1 MVPVG
6 LGASA
11 EERDAVDRA
20 PTPTP
25 HKPRDSRSSTRASP
39 YSRAPTRR
47 SPRFTPSPATTI
59 RSHLSTRNSLG
70 SAQSTPDAE
79 GSRETAQS
87 PISVI
92 QTTPS
97 TSSSATERGISHP
110 SSTPSTEVSRPD
122 NHRYQLVIRP
132 IVKTTIAQRERSGE
146 ELDDAAFNGASFNAI
161 LEKIRERFS
170 PHVKESTIKT
180 DGVWSVEV
188 PTVEKRSEVMQ
199 SKARRHFI
207 VGNKSDIAWNRW
219 PRSMLGET
227 VTLLVCEYGLAIT
240 KGHDLETFTVDCIV
254 PPDTDRAG
262 ATAESSL
269 LQVVNQLR
277 ERWKKKRSKAKK
289 LSGACGLITLHA
301 T

>member
-1 MVPVG
+1 MVAVD

-39 YSRAPTRR
+39 FSRAPTRR

-59 RSHLSTRNSLG
+59 RFHLSTRNSLG

-97 TSSSATERGISHP
+97 TSSSATERRISHP
-110 SSTPSTEVSRPD
+110 SSTSSTEVSRPGTRSSPRLVQSEPAVATSDPAPPKETD
-122 NHRYQLVIRP
+122 NHRYQLVVRP
-132 IVKTTIAQRERSGE
+132 IVKTTIAQRKRSGE
-146 ELDDAAFNGASFNAI
+146 ELNDAAFDGASFNDI

-188 PTVEKRSEVMQ
+188 PTVESGRRSCNPRRGVILLAATSLILRGTAGPVPCSKR
-199 SKARRHFI
+199 
-207 VGNKSDIAWNRW
+207 
-219 PRSMLGET
+219 L
-227 VTLLVCEYGLAIT
+227 
-240 KGHDLETFTVDCIV
+240 
-254 PPDTDRAG
+254 
-262 ATAESSL
+262 SL
-269 LQVVNQLR
+269 F
-277 ERWKKKRSKAKK
+277 
-289 LSGACGLITLHA
+289 
-301 T
+301 